1 MRPDSLFPLFTGSDT
16 LPGVGPK
23 TAPLLEKLA
32 GPLVKDVLLL
42 APTNLVDR
50 RRRETVQDA
59 LEGSI
64 ATVEVQIGAH
74 RPPPGRPGP
83 GRSKAP
89 YRIAVEDA
97 QTAFTLVFFRAD
109 PNWLRMTAPEGSRR
123 VVSGKVEFYDGLA
136 QMVHPDHVL
145 PPEEAAE
152 IPEIEPIYPLTAG
165 LTQRAVRKA
174 AQAALALAP
183 ELDEWIDGPL
193 REAKGWPSWRAALE
207 TLHNPKSIADLEPTA
222 PARERLAYDEL
233 LTHQA
238 ALALA
243 RDHAKR
249 GPGRSTVGDGALR
262 EKLLAALP
270 YSPTGAQSRSIEEI
284 AKDMA
289 DPRRMMRLLQGDVGA
304 GKTLVAFAAMLIAIE
319 AGGQAAL
326 MAPTEILARQH
337 LASMTEY
344 VEAAGVRM
352 VALSGRDKGKG
363 RDQIL
368 QRLAEGEADLVV
380 GTHALFQPDV
390 AFQDLRLAVIDEQHR
405 FGVEQRMAL
414 GEKSPQGAPPAD
426 MLLMTATP
434 IPRSLALAQ
443 HGDLDISILDEKP
456 PGRKPIDTKLVSLER
471 YDEVV
476 AGLKR
481 ALDGGA
487 RIYWVCPL
495 VEESELSDL
504 AAAEERARVLGAAL
518 GKERVALAHGRLSAA
533 EKDEAMAKFVAGAAQ
548 LLVATT
554 VIEVGVN
561 VPEATVMVIE
571 HAERFGL
578 AQLHQLRGRVGRGDA
593 ASHCLLL
600 FGAPLSAAARA
611 RLSIMRESEDGFR
624 LAEEDLRLR
633 GAGDMIGVKQSGV
646 PKFKIAD
653 LERQGELMRIAHQDA
668 RVVVERDPALETPR
682 GQALRIALHLTE
694 QTTAMSY
701 LSSG

>member
-1 MRPDSLFPLFTGSDT
+1 MRPDSLFPLFAESAS

-32 GPLVKDVLLL
+32 GPLVKDVLYL
-42 APTNLVDR
+42 APTGLVDR
-50 RRRETVQDA
+50 RPRATVQGA
-59 LEGSI
+59 PEGST
-64 ATVEVQIGAH
+64 ATVEVVIGAH

-83 GRSKAP
+83 GRSKTP
-89 YRIAVEDA
+89 YRIHVTDSATD
-97 QTAFTLVFFRAD
+97 FTLVFFRAD
-109 PNWLRMTAPEGSRR
+109 PEWLRKLAPEGARR
-123 VVSGKVEFYDGLA
+123 VVSGKLELYDGVF

-145 PPEEAAE
+145 PVEEAAE

-174 AQAALALAP
+174 ALGALERAP
-183 ELDEWIDGPL
+183 ELEEWIDRHYL
-193 REAKGWPSWRAALE
+193 EAQGWPSWRAALE
-207 TLHNPKSIADLEPTA
+207 ALHHPQSSIDLEPTA
-222 PARERLAYDEL
+222 PARARLSYDEL
-233 LTHQA
+233 FAHQA

-243 RDHAKR
+243 REMARR
-249 GPGRSTVGDGALR
+249 GPGRATTGDGALR
-262 EKLLAALP
+262 ERLYAALP
-270 YSPTGAQSRSIEEI
+270 YALTGAQIRSIGEI
-284 AKDMA
+284 ARDMA

-304 GKTLVAFAAMLIAIE
+304 GKTMVAFAAMLIAVE

-337 LASMTEY
+337 LASMEAF
-344 VEAAGVRM
+344 VEATGVRM
-352 VALSGRDKGKG
+352 AALSGRDKG
-363 RDQIL
+363 RA
-368 QRLAEGEADLVV
+368 REETLAALARGDADLVI

-390 AFQDLRLAVIDEQHR
+390 AFKDLRLAVIDEQHR

-414 GEKSPQGAPPAD
+414 GAKSPEGEPPAD

-434 IPRSLALAQ
+434 IPRTLALAQ

-476 AGLKR
+476 EGLRR
-481 ALDGGA
+481 ALDRGA

-504 AAAEERARVLGAAL
+504 AAAEERARILAAAL
-518 GKERVALAHGRLSAA
+518 GPERVVLAHGRLTPA
-533 EKDEAMAKFVAGAAQ
+533 EKDAAMARFVSGEAQ

-561 VPEATVMVIE
+561 VPEATIMVIE
-571 HAERFGL
+571 RAERFGL
-578 AQLHQLRGRVGRGDA
+578 AQLHQLRGRVGRGAA
-593 ASHCLLL
+593 ASYWVLL

-611 RLSIMRESEDGFR
+611 RLEIMRESEDGFR

-633 GAGDMIGVKQSGV
+633 GAGDMIGVKQSGL
-646 PKFKIAD
+646 PRFKIAD
-653 LERQGELMRIAHQDA
+653 LERQGELMRVAHQDA
-668 RVVVERDPALETPR
+668 RLLVERDPSLESPR
-682 GQALRIALHLTE
+682 GAALRVALHLTE
-694 QTTAMSY
+694 QTAATAF
-701 LSSG
+701 LASG